1 MPIGNL
7 NRNRWQRGAAVGAV
21 FGVALSCG
29 YAVSDATADMNN
41 AAHRVKTDTPIK
53 HLIVLIGENRTFDH
67 IFATY
72 QPKQGQSVANL
83 LSKGIIYPS
92 GIPGGRACLFPPL
105 SSDGALVAR
114 P

>member
-7 NRNRWQRGAAVGAV
+7 NRNRWQRRAAVGAV

-29 YAVSDATADMNN
+29 YAVTDATADKDD
-41 AAHRVKTDTPIK
+41 AANHVKTDTPIK
-53 HLIVLIGENRTFDH
+53 HLIVLIGENRTFDN

-83 LSKGIIYPS
+83 LSNGIILKTVSYTHLTLPTN
-92 GIPGGRACLFPPL
+92 RE
-105 SSDGALVAR
+105 V
-114 P
+114 